1 LISADCLLSTHT
13 QEATVS
19 CLLTPKTIS
28 ISTHLSKCVWS
39 VRDEQLL
46 GAGAAVRKREFEV
59 LGDQLLDV
67 RSLNVVGVGDF
78 NDFENLSSQ
87 TNTIVSI
94 LLSATTL

>member
-67 RSLNVVGVGDF
+67 GTLDIVGVGDF
-78 NDFENLSSQ
+78 DDFEDLRDEA
-87 TNTIVSI
+87 VSFY
-94 LLSATTL
+94 SVT